1 MKEIKAIDPIYIDE
15 FDIKVSSYLT
25 YSQIQQIANAVIKF
39 DTWAERKQNI
49 DLLVLYHATDI
60 GRDKIEEL
68 GHDVL
73 LQSGVIDAVNSK
85 IMNTYDIYK
94 AIEYTESTS
103 RALSQIIK
111 MMSEKMKETKKVRNS
126 GTSKK

>member
-49 DLLVLYHATDI
+49 DLLVLYHATDV